1 MSSIKILSRYS
12 RVTVQ
17 SKRPAAVLLSVLAC
31 ALLLPASAQTPHKT
45 VISHASRVVLS
56 FTGVHTHADY
66 ILFDTGTLDLPALQR
81 DPIHYPGLTFNAHSS
96 LPTNHA
102 ALPPDLAAF
111 GSPGDP
117 PLENPYGGIDGGPG
131 KSGWTLLP
139 GHQNGKNA
147 VKVLVPTR
155 FANWLAAQPPARRKQ
170 YAQPKRYTL
179 VITWGSPPSPQ

>member
-1 MSSIKILSRYS
+1 MSDSKILRRYS
-12 RVTVQ
+12 RVSPQ
-17 SKRPAAVLLSVLAC
+17 SKRRAAFFAAVLTSFVL
-31 ALLLPASAQTPHKT
+31 PPTFAQTTHKT

-56 FTGVHTHADY
+56 RTGVHTHANY
-66 ILFDTGTLDLPALQR
+66 ILFDTGPLDLLTLQR
-81 DPIHYPGLTFNAHSS
+81 DPAHYPGLTFKAHSS

-131 KSGWTLLP
+131 KSGWTPLP
-139 GHQNGKNA
+139 MHQNGKNV

-179 VITWGSPPSPQ
+179 VITWK